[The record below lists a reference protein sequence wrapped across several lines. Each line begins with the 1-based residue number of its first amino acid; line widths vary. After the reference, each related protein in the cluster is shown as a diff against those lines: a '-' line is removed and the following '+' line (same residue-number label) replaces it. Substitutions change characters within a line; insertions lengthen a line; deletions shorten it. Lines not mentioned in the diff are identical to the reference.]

1 MRTFTARVTRHSFN
15 NPVRYQISFS
25 PSATINGG
33 LYRDFRTYEGF
44 GAALI
49 RLGVVAENVPE
60 VVRELEK
67 DGITTMFN
75 LALSGENSTYFG
87 WQP

>member
-1 MRTFTARVTRHSFN
+1 MRTLTARVTRHSFN
-15 NPVRYQISFS
+15 NPMWYHISVS

-67 DGITTMFN
+67 GGITTMFN
-75 LALSGENSTYFG
+75 LALSVENATYFG
-87 WQP
+87 WPP